1 MNKILRL
8 SLLSFLMVFCGTAFA
23 QETKIVCADNAIT
36 VTDNGF
42 TLEVAPFSFE
52 AFKNAGQTK
61 PTQNANFK
69 DIRLYA
75 KNSLNVSTTASG
87 MTKMV
92 FTISAAGKKRWVDV
106 TASVGSINADVTAG
120 TLTWTS
126 SAPEQ
131 TVTFTV
137 GETSTLGTEA
147 GKAGQFDFDDVTIT
161 AAGASG
167 KKSAELVFDPA
178 TIDVEKGTEFTA
190 PVFTKATTA
199 AVRFSSDNEGVA
211 TVDANGVIS
220 LGLEEGTAVIT
231 AASDENAEFYAG
243 KATCTINVFTYNTY
257 KKATTIESGKEY
269 LLVAQRDGNTYYAMP
284 LTADKNYG
292 YLNSSKIDG
301 LTDEVKVKNKYQD
314 GFIFTTEGTGYSIK
328 DVATSRYL
336 IQQGTYKSFNTSAE
350 PVAWNV
356 EAQADGT
363 FKIEM
368 NGYTMQWGEG
378 TYTSFGVYTE
388 MQENAVMPYLYV
400 LDNTTSG
407 ISNPAVN
414 VIDENAPIYNLAGQ
428 RVSKDAKGILIRNG
442 RKFISK

>member
-1 MNKILRL
+1 M
-8 SLLSFLMVFCGTAFA
+8 
-23 QETKIVCADNAIT
+23 T
-36 VTDNGF
+36 V
-42 TLEVAPFSFE
+42 S
-52 AFKNAGQTK
+52 
-61 PTQNANFK
+61 
-69 DIRLYA
+69 
-75 KNSLNVSTTASG
+75 S
-87 MTKMV
+87 
-92 FTISAAGKKRWVDV
+92 
-106 TASVGSINADVTAG
+106 TAG
-120 TLTWTS
+120 NIVKV
-126 SAPEQ
+126 E
-131 TVTFTV
+131 FTC
-137 GETSTLGTEA
+137 
-147 GKAGQFDFDDVTIT
+147 T
-161 AAGASG
+161 AAGEAKYGPGSFDAIEGYTYSDKVGTWVGNANSISLVAGKNQVRMTEIKVTVAQSG
-167 KKSAELVFDPA
+167 SETKQSAALAFDPA
-178 TIDVEKGTEFTA
+178 TVEVEKGAAFTA

-199 AVRFSSDNEGVA
+199 AVTFSSDNEAVA

>member
-1 MNKILRL
+1 MKKTLRY
-8 SLLSFLMVFCGTAFA
+8 SLFVLFAFICNMSFADTVVTFDATVDKGTQAGSS
-23 QETKIVCADNAIT
+23 QG
-36 VTDNGF
+36 TD
-42 TLEVAPFSFE
+42 EVV
-52 AFKNAGQTK
+52 
-61 PTQNANFK
+61 K
-69 DIRLYA
+69 DG
-75 KNSLNVSTTASG
+75 V
-87 MTKMV
+87 
-92 FTISAAGKKRWVDV
+92 TISVSP
-106 TASVGSINADVTAG
+106 TGSFGNGMQYRVYKSSTMTVSSTAG
-120 TLTWTS
+120 NIVKV
-126 SAPEQ
+126 E
-131 TVTFTV
+131 FTC
-137 GETSTLGTEA
+137 
-147 GKAGQFDFDDVTIT
+147 T
-161 AAGASG
+161 AAGEAKNGPGSFDAIEGYTYSDKVGTWVGNANSISLVAGKNQVRMTEIKVTVAQSG
-167 KKSAELVFDPA
+167 SETKQSAALAFDPA
-178 TIDVEKGTEFTA
+178 TVEVEKGAAFTA

-199 AVRFSSDNEGVA
+199 AVTFSSDNEGVA

-231 AASDENAEFYAG
+231 ATSEENAEFYAG

-292 YLNSSKIDG
+292 YLNSAKVDG

-314 GFIFTTEGTGYSIK
+314 GFIFTAEGAGYSIK

-336 IQQGTYKSFNTSAE
+336 IQQGTHKSFDTSAE

-368 NGYTMQWGEG
+368 NGYTMQWGQG

-388 MQENAVMPYLYV
+388 MQENAVLPYLYV
-400 LDNTTSG
+400 LDNTASG
-407 ISNPAVN
+407 INAPTVN

-428 RVSKDAKGILIRNG
+428 RVSKDAKGILIQNG
-442 RKFISK
+442 RKFINNK